1 MHYCPECG
9 QACYCGGDLD
19 DCEMP
24 EGEERCLCPCDER
37 EYDDDYDGAY
47 VNPGIPEDDS
57 TAPTRGRTEDDHE

>member
-24 EGEERCLCPCDER
+24 EGEERCTCPCDEL
-37 EYDDDYDGAY
+37 DDEDYYIGLAD
-47 VNPGIPEDDS
+47 PEEDS
-57 TAPTRGRTEDDHE
+57 TAPSRGATDQGEGTDG